1 MLMLIKILIVVYFLA
16 INLFSFLLMR
26 TQKLELV
33 KTNQTTVKDSKLF
46 LVGVMGGALGIF
58 ISTFILAYRRD
69 SMFIMIVMPLLIT
82 ITVYFIVAGIFS
94 NFSLFLS

>member
-46 LVGVMGGALGIF
+46 LVGIMGGALGIF
-58 ISTFILAYRRD
+58 ISTFIFAYRRD
-69 SMFIMIVMPLLIT
+69 SMFIMVVMPLLIT
-82 ITVYFIVAGIFS
+82 ITVYFIVAVIFS